1 MQKLTKDFFLNDSVT
16 NVAQELLG
24 KFLFTNIN
32 GNISSGIIVETEAYC
47 GRDDKAC
54 HAYNGKRTKRN
65 ETMYAGGGIAY
76 VYLCYG
82 MHHMLNVVTNTA
94 GQADAVLIR
103 AVEPMEG
110 LSYMLARKQTTKI
123 NRISSGPG
131 NVCKALGIELIHD
144 RLDLRG
150 EEVWI
155 EENISPK
162 YFEIMASTRIGV
174 DYAGDDAK
182 RLWRYSIKDNKW
194 VSRK

>member
-24 KFLFTNIN
+24 KVLFTNIN

-54 HAYNGKRTKRN
+54 HAYNGKITKRN
-65 ETMYAGGGIAY
+65 KVMYAQGGIAY

-82 MHHMLNVVTNTA
+82 MHNMLNVVTNTA
-94 GQADAVLIR
+94 GHADAVLIR
-103 AVEPMEG
+103 AVEPLEG
-110 LSYMLARKQTTKI
+110 LSYMLARKQTSKI
-123 NRISSGPG
+123 ERISSGPG
-131 NVCKALGIELIHD
+131 NVCKAFGIELIHNETD
-144 RLDLRG
+144 FGGNELWL
-150 EEVWI
+150 
-155 EENISPK
+155 EENPTHFD
-162 YFEIMASTRIGV
+162 FEIRASTRIGV

-194 VSRK
+194 VSK